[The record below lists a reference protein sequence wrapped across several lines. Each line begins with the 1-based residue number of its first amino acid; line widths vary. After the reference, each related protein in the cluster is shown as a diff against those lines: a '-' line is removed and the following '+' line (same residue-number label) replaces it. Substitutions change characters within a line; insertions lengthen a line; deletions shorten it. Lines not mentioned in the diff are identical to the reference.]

1 MIATAAR
8 LDRQIAFAL
17 ELDRL
22 KRVERRTWLIDR
34 TRREND
40 AEHSWHLAMLA
51 LVLADQAGA
60 EVDIDRVVQ
69 MLLIH
74 DLVEIEAGDS
84 FLFDVA
90 AAADQEMREQ
100 RAADRLY
107 GLLPPDQG
115 RALRALW
122 DEFEARATPDARFA
136 KALDR
141 FHPLLHD
148 HLTEGGSWCDHAV
161 TAGQVA
167 DRLKV
172 IGDGAPRLWDH
183 ARRLIADSVARGHLP
198 AGGWQPP
205 DLPETAPR
213 LLRQLDFIVELDR
226 LKQVFRRTWL
236 IDRSRRENDA
246 EHSWQMA
253 AMALVLDEHAVPGV
267 TLPRVIAMLLVHDIV
282 EIDAGDTFF
291 YDTTAAA
298 DQEAREQRAADR
310 LYGLLPA
317 DQGPAFRKLWDE
329 FEARATPD
337 ARFAK
342 ALDRLQPLLHNYHT
356 AGGTWAEAGIAAA
369 EVLRRKQVIGDG
381 SPALWTYAQGLVADG
396 VARGYLPA

>member
-1 MIATAAR
+1 MTATR
-8 LDRQIAFAL
+8 LDRQIAFTL

-22 KRVERRTWLIDR
+22 KQVERRTWLLDR

-51 LVLADQAGA
+51 LVLADQAGP
-60 EVDIDRVVQ
+60 EVAIDRVVR

-74 DLVEIEAGDS
+74 DLVEIDAGDS
-84 FLFDVA
+84 FLFDDE
-90 AAADQEMREQ
+90 AAADQEARER
-100 RAADRLY
+100 RAADRIF

-115 RALRALW
+115 LALRALW

-141 FHPLLHD
+141 FQPLLHD
-148 HLTEGGSWCDHAV
+148 HLTDGGSWRDHAV
-161 TAGQVA
+161 TAAQVA
-167 DRLKV
+167 DRLSV

-183 ARRLIADSVARGHLP
+183 ARRLIAASVANGDLAAGDWQRPALP
-198 AGGWQPP
+198 A
-205 DLPETAPR
+205 AASR
-213 LLRQLDFIVELDR
+213 LERQLDFIVELDR

-236 IDRSRRENDA
+236 INRSRRENDA

-253 AMALVLDEHAVPGV
+253 VMALVLDEHAVPGV
-267 TLPRVIAMLLVHDIV
+267 TLPRAIAMLLIHDIV

-291 YDTTAAA
+291 YDTAASLG
-298 DQEAREQRAADR
+298 QEAREQGAADR
-310 LYGLLPA
+310 IFGLLPP
-317 DQGPAFRKLWDE
+317 DQGRAFRALWDE
-329 FEARATPD
+329 FEARQSPD
-337 ARFAK
+337 ARFAR

-369 EVLRRKQVIGDG
+369 EVLRRKRVIGDG
-381 SPALWTYAQGLVADG
+381 APALWTYAQGLVADG
-396 VARGYLPA
+396 VARGYLRA

>member
-1 MIATAAR
+1 MTDSTAR

-22 KRVERRTWLIDR
+22 KRIERRTWLIDR
-34 TRREND
+34 SRREND

-51 LVLADQAGA
+51 LVLADQAGPD
-60 EVDIDRVVQ
+60 VDIDRVIR

-74 DLVEIEAGDS
+74 DLVEIDAGDS
-84 FLFDVA
+84 FLFDDV
-90 AAADQEMREQ
+90 AAADQDAREQ
-100 RAADRLY
+100 AAANRLF

-115 RALRALW
+115 IALRALW
-122 DEFEARATPDARFA
+122 EEFEARDTPDARFA

-148 HLTEGGSWCDHAV
+148 YLTEGGSWRDHAV
-161 TAGQVA
+161 TATQVVA
-167 DRLKV
+167 RLAV

-183 ARRLIADSVARGHLP
+183 ARRLIADSVARGYL
-198 AGGWQPP
+198 ADGGWQPP
-205 DLPETAPR
+205 ALEPADPR
-213 LLRQLDFIVELDR
+213 LLRQLDFVVELDR

-253 AMALVLDEHAVPGV
+253 AMALVLDEHAIQGITPA
-267 TLPRVIAMLLVHDIV
+267 RVIRMLLIHDIV

-291 YDTTAAA
+291 YDTAAAA
-298 DQEAREQRAADR
+298 DQEAREQVAADR
-310 LYGLLPA
+310 LFGLLPEG
-317 DQGPAFRKLWDE
+317 QGGALRALWDE

-337 ARFAK
+337 ALFAK
-342 ALDRLQPLLHNYHT
+342 AIDRLQPLLHNYHT
-356 AGGTWAEAGIAAA
+356 AGGTWAEAGIAAS
-369 EVLRRKQVIGDG
+369 EVLRRKRVIGDG
-381 SPALWTYAQGLVADG
+381 SPVLWAYAQGLVADG